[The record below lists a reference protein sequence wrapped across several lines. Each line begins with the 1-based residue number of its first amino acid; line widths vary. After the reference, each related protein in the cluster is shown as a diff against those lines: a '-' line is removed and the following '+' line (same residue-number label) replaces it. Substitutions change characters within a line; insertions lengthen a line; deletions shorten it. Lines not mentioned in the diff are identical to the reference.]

1 MVIYYPFMNSVMK
14 SIQTTKYLWRLTL
27 SLVLLSFIYSCSD
40 NDSNDSN
47 NVVNDVTWKDSS
59 TVGAAAG
66 TSAIL
71 ITGLEGTTWTAEVI
85 EGADWC
91 SFGYSSTLTQKTG
104 EIYGELNVLYIYY
117 PANTGSIQRS
127 ATISFTFDNDTEPYQ
142 LTLTQIATDQQNSP
156 PFGRWA
162 ELPSYKAGANYDY
175 VIHYAMLN
183 SAAVRNYSFCYDET
197 KKAALWVA
205 YPLHSAY
212 LGSGSRTDAWAYD
225 PIVPEKYQPDLF
237 KSYKG
242 SYDRGHQLPS
252 ADRLSTY
259 ELNAQTF
266 YFTNMTPQMARLN
279 QDMWAKLEAKVRTN
293 VCSDTLYVVT
303 GAYFGPNAGTTT
315 DGADNVVPIPTQYY
329 KVLLRTK
336 TGRTGKSIR
345 ECTPD
350 ELISIG
356 FWVNQENYGNIE
368 PPRSI
373 CTTVAD
379 IESKTGFNFF
389 PQVTDAS
396 VKQQNNPTAWG
407 IN

>member
-14 SIQTTKYLWRLTL
+14 SIHTTKYLLRFVF
-27 SLVLLSFIYSCSD
+27 SFALLSCIIACSD
-40 NDSNDSN
+40 NDSNSSKY
-47 NVVNDVTWKDSS
+47 VENDVTWRASS
-59 TVGAAAG
+59 TVGAAEG
-66 TSAIL
+66 SSGII
-71 ITGLEGTTWTAEVI
+71 ITGLEGTGWTAEVI
-85 EGADWC
+85 EGATWC
-91 SFGYSSTLTQKTG
+91 SFGYNTIISEKSG
-104 EIYGELNVLYIYY
+104 EVSDGLNMLYIYY
-117 PANTGSIQRS
+117 PANTSTVQRS
-127 ATISFTFDNDTEPYQ
+127 ATISFKFDDDTEAHL
-142 LTLTQIATDQQNSP
+142 LTLTQIAVDQQNAP

-162 ELPSYKAGANYDY
+162 ELPAYKAGANFDY
-175 VIHYAMLN
+175 VIHYALLN
-183 SAAVRNYSFCYDET
+183 NATVRNYSFCYDKN

-225 PIVPEKYQPDLF
+225 PIVPESYQPYLF

-252 ADRLSTY
+252 ADRLANY

-279 QDMWAKLEAKVRTN
+279 QDMWANLETKVRNN

-303 GAYFGPNAGTTT
+303 GAFFGTGAGTTT
-315 DGADNVVPIPTQYY
+315 DGDGVTVPIPTQYY

-336 TGRTGKSIR
+336 DGRTGKSIR
-345 ECTPD
+345 ECTAD

-356 FWVNQENYGNIE
+356 IWVNQENYGNIQ
-368 PPRSI
+368 PPTSI
-373 CTTVAD
+373 CTTVAE
-379 IESKTGFNFF
+379 IEEKTGFNFF
-389 PQVTDAS
+389 PQVDAS
-396 VKQQNNPTAWG
+396 VKQQKNPAIWG